1 MKIFIV
7 AGEPSGDFH
16 ASELIHA
23 LRKARPDAE
32 FYSAGGRELKECT
45 VQVADMTEIAVT
57 GILEV
62 LSFMP
67 KIFAISKHLKQEIDR
82 IDPEIVIF
90 TDFPDFNFNLAA
102 KVAKPG
108 RKLVY
113 FISPQLWAWR
123 KGRIHLVKR
132 LIDKML
138 VIFPFEA
145 EFYCKQKVRATFVG
159 NPLVNTIRKQ
169 QREGL
174 VRLKNSRPRIL
185 LLPGSRRKE
194 IRMSLETMCQAKRLM
209 EKQLDG
215 DFAVLKHRD
224 LPMELFQPAMDAG
237 IAIIEGNPF
246 EEFARTDLALAC
258 SGTVTVEL
266 ALSGV
271 PAVVMYKMAPVTY
284 FMAKAMVKVSA
295 ISMPNI
301 ILGHHVFPELIQ
313 DEASPEN
320 MARHA
325 CAILGNPERYSAI
338 QADLK
343 KLYDMLGPFDPR
355 LAASEVLSA

>member
-1 MKIFIV
+1 LKIFIV

-16 ASELIHA
+16 AAELIHA
-23 LRKARPDAE
+23 LKKARPDAA

-67 KIFAISKHLKQEIDR
+67 KILAISKHLKQEIDR
-82 IDPEIVIF
+82 IDPDIVIF

-123 KGRIHLVKR
+123 KGRIRLVKR

-145 EFYCKQKVRATFVG
+145 EFYRKQKVRATFVG
-159 NPLVNTIRKQ
+159 NPLVNTIRKH

-174 VRLKNSRPRIL
+174 SRTKNEKPRVL

-209 EKQLDG
+209 EQQLDG
-215 DFAVLKHRD
+215 EFAVLKHRD
-224 LPMELFQPAMDAG
+224 LPMELFQPALDAG
-237 IAIIEGNPF
+237 LEIIEGNPF

-325 CAILGNPERYSAI
+325 LAILKDPEHYRAI
-338 QADLK
+338 QTELK
-343 KLYDMLGPFDPR
+343 RLYDMLGPFDPR